1 MEVTRQI
8 AIYIV
13 ETTKKI
19 IETLLIDIEDKVSF
33 RNMFP
38 KIDLRFGEK
47 KEERNFNLD
56 LFDQVDEYYEDLV
69 KYFNF
74 HLYQFFEKKEKSDI
88 KIQFDSSSF
97 ATIYFSILT
106 DLLLDILKTHKES
119 YKEDIIKCDITTLC
133 QIFALKNEKL
143 NYSHSFFYICVK
155 ELDEK
160 YYSGK
165 KLCNLPKNIFVEKMD
180 EYYKNEAIKKINQ
193 MKSRLYDYIRK
204 GIYDFNRCKSK
215 EITNDLNETEL
226 DKYTKDLGKIKK
238 LYEDFKANYE
248 TLYDNYE
255 QLKAYCL
262 DKDNNYYFSEYSK
275 YLSKNLFIPDNIILN
290 KYVLPF
296 EIIEMELNDENSR
309 FFYNIKELSKEPDID
324 NYNYSFYYQFENIK
338 KEMDFALLKNYK
350 EDILNIISKDDF
362 INKFISILKSK
373 PVSHYLKSK
382 RVFDEV
388 NEYDIEFINDDDYRI
403 EDQNL
408 DEQYE
413 QLLKDIKLKGYN
425 FFKNLIRI
433 KGLAYKIPALTGPTM
448 RIFLNPILK
457 FSDIAI
463 KDENQ
468 RNNILESALII
479 LLIHEFA
486 HLLTF
491 YPVKNCYPKNTP
503 ITPKKRENGKCLIFY
518 LFRKDVIS
526 NINNEQATLINDL
539 NSWKNVEILR
549 SILKVK
555 AQGKKD
561 KEEKEKEKEIIPQA
575 KIGELDLYFSN
586 EYESKSMKKTYK
598 KTEYCVW

>member
-1 MEVTRQI
+1 
-8 AIYIV
+8 
-13 ETTKKI
+13 
-19 IETLLIDIEDKVSF
+19 
-33 RNMFP
+33 
-38 KIDLRFGEK
+38 
-47 KEERNFNLD
+47 
-56 LFDQVDEYYEDLV
+56 
-69 KYFNF
+69 
-74 HLYQFFEKKEKSDI
+74 
-88 KIQFDSSSF
+88 
-97 ATIYFSILT
+97 
-106 DLLLDILKTHKES
+106 
-119 YKEDIIKCDITTLC
+119 
-133 QIFALKNEKL
+133 
-143 NYSHSFFYICVK
+143 
-155 ELDEK
+155 
-160 YYSGK
+160 
-165 KLCNLPKNIFVEKMD
+165 
-180 EYYKNEAIKKINQ
+180 
-193 MKSRLYDYIRK
+193 
-204 GIYDFNRCKSK
+204 
-215 EITNDLNETEL
+215 
-226 DKYTKDLGKIKK
+226 
-238 LYEDFKANYE
+238 
-248 TLYDNYE
+248 
-255 QLKAYCL
+255 
-262 DKDNNYYFSEYSK
+262 
-275 YLSKNLFIPDNIILN
+275 
-290 KYVLPF
+290 
-296 EIIEMELNDENSR
+296 MELNDENSR

-486 HLLTF
+486 HLLKF

-503 ITPKKRENGKCLIFY
+503 VKQKKRENGKCLIFY

>member
-165 KLCNLPKNIFVEKMD
+165 KLCNLPKNIFVKKMD

-338 KEMDFALLKNYK
+338 KE
-350 EDILNIISKDDF
+350 I
-362 INKFISILKSK
+362 
-373 PVSHYLKSK
+373 
-382 RVFDEV
+382 
-388 NEYDIEFINDDDYRI
+388 DIEFINDDDYRI

-486 HLLTF
+486 HLLKF
-491 YPVKNCYPKNTP
+491 YPVKNCYPKNTYV
-503 ITPKKRENGKCLIFY
+503 TPKKRENGKCLIFY
-518 LFRKDVIS
+518 LFKKGVIS